1 MTSEDVDEDVKKTK
15 ASKGKN
21 KAGIKII
28 EPEANVDDEDAQ
40 VVDQND
46 GNVDVLSEIAME
58 NAYLI
63 CHNVQDLMYFR
74 GFYWE
79 GAEKKGK
86 GKKKKR

>member
-40 VVDQND
+40 VDRLD
-46 GNVDVLSEIAME
+46 E
-58 NAYLI
+58 N
-63 CHNVQDLMYFR
+63 NN
-74 GFYWE
+74 
-79 GAEKKGK
+79 
-86 GKKKKR
+86 